1 MKMRIRQS
9 DELYYEKIG
18 SFWGRLAV
26 VLFFSLSILFIILF
40 FYQRIHG
47 PIGDKP
53 APDWFFITMFGT
65 SLAIGLL
72 VINFYALII
81 SVTTEG
87 VTAGYGLF
95 RHHVPWDNV
104 AGYELDRGSALR
116 QYGGYGIRFGWR
128 KGGPVL
134 VYNTM
139 RSSLIVL
146 ELRTGSSYRY
156 FAFSTRHPDEVMG
169 VIENHKR

>member
-1 MKMRIRQS
+1 MEPE
-9 DELYYEKIG
+9 ELYYEKLG
-18 SFWGRLAV
+18 SFWGKLAV
-26 VLFFSLSILFIILF
+26 ALFFGVSLVFIILF
-40 FYQRIHG
+40 FYQRTYG
-47 PIGDKP
+47 PVGDSP
-53 APDWFFITMFGT
+53 APDWFYIMMFCICLPLG
-65 SLAIGLL
+65 IL
-72 VINFYALII
+72 VINFYSLTI

-87 VTAGYGLF
+87 ITAAYGLF

-128 KGGPVL
+128 KGGAVL

-146 ELRTGSSYRY
+146 ELRTGGSYRY
-156 FAFSTRHPDEVMG
+156 FGFSTKHPDEVMAL
-169 VIENHKR
+169 IEGNTG